1 MEKKTVRHPIPR
13 KMRIGNKQYSIE
25 IVEAMLEKRH
35 RGRISY
41 TAQTIRLGQRSNVT
55 NKPYTHEQVKETFW
69 HEVIHGILH
78 DMGRDTL
85 NRDERFVNEFAYRLN
100 KAINSA
106 RFE

>member
-1 MEKKTVRHPIPR
+1 MEKKAVRPSIPR
-13 KMRIGNKQYSIE
+13 KMRIGNKQYSVE

-35 RGRISY
+35 RGRINY

-55 NKPYTHEQVKETFW
+55 TRVYTPEQVQETFW

-100 KAINSA
+100 KTINSA
-106 RFE
+106 RF